1 MSCEDLTTQLFA
13 FVRFHDHQDFVLA
26 EMFEGEILVS
36 IPFDV
41 TDIGTDQ
48 STEDRAPGR
57 SDERDSE
64 NPPDGQTRDQS
75 KGERESTQK
84 TDRRSDDRPRSR
96 IERQLAIGISLEH
109 DMFTGSKS
117 NAQTFAPE
125 PCCFEVSDHR
135 FGNMTVG
142 KDRSNMV
149 ISWHGTTSDF
159 QPIDSESTSGTTFL
173 TDR

>member
-26 EMFEGEILVS
+26 EIFEGEILVS

-75 KGERESTQK
+75 KGERESTQ
-84 TDRRSDDRPRSR
+84 
-96 IERQLAIGISLEH
+96 
-109 DMFTGSKS
+109 
-117 NAQTFAPE
+117 TFAPE

-142 KDRSNMV
+142 KDRRNMV
-149 ISWHGTTSDF
+149 ISWHGTTSDS
-159 QPIDSESTSGTTFL
+159 QPIDSESTSGTTCL